1 VASEHTTRNR
11 RRLLVV
17 LVAVASGLALVL
29 GLVVLTGDDT
39 EVVSVESTPTTEPTS
54 TTEPT
59 RTEST
64 RTESTTTPTSDD
76 LDTGD
81 GDERTP
87 QAVSTQDCRVDPAC
101 PSSEHRTSDPCG
113 ATLIVDA
120 AGYDEGRRDAEQGLA
135 NQIDHAPAPGPADE
149 DDDDGTVGPETR
161 YRAGYAQ
168 GWCDGGGVDPNPG

>member
-1 VASEHTTRNR
+1 MNE
-11 RRLLVV
+11 

-29 GLVVLTGDDT
+29 GLVALTDDDT
-39 EVVSVESTPTTEPTS
+39 EGVSVESTPTTDPTS
-54 TTEPT
+54 TTDPT
-59 RTEST
+59 RTTEPTS
-64 RTESTTTPTSDD
+64 TESTTTPASDD

-81 GDERTP
+81 GDDGPP
-87 QAVSTQDCRVDPAC
+87 QAVSTQDCRVDQTC

-168 GWCDGGGVDPNPG
+168 GWCDGGGVDPYPG

>member
-11 RRLLVV
+11 RRLLVG

-29 GLVVLTGDDT
+29 GLVVLTDDDT
-39 EVVSVESTPTTEPTS
+39 DVVSVESTPTTDPSS

-64 RTESTTTPTSDD
+64 TTLTSDHV
-76 LDTGD
+76 DTSD

-168 GWCDGGGVDPNPG
+168 GWCDGGGVDPNQG

>member
-11 RRLLVV
+11 RRLLVG

-29 GLVVLTGDDT
+29 GLVVLTDDDT
-39 EVVSVESTPTTEPTS
+39 DVVSVESTPTTDPSS

-64 RTESTTTPTSDD
+64 TTLTSDEV
-76 LDTGD
+76 DTSD

-168 GWCDGGGVDPNPG
+168 GWCDGGGVDPNQG